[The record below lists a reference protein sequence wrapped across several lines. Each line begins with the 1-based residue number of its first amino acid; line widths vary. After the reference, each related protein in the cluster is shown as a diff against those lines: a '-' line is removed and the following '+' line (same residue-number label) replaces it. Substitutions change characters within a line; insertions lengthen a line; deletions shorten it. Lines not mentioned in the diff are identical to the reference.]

1 MLLYLLSD
9 IPSLL
14 VCMTVAARPRLGHI
28 GHTSL
33 HFYFVFVDAD
43 GKLIIEMCH

>member
-1 MLLYLLSD
+1 MFLYLTSHP
-9 IPSLL
+9 IPISLYDVCCETSATL
-14 VCMTVAARPRLGHI
+14 VTPK
-28 GHTSL
+28 L